1 VSSLRGLL
9 GGRPPYTVVGFAA
22 FVAGV
27 FLVSLVVEGPRD
39 RLLAGGLVLL
49 IVTYGLVRGVWA
61 AWLFLVVVA
70 VSGIAAG
77 LDWPTWRG
85 AAEIVAV
92 NAILLVFLLAPSTR
106 RFTRRGRPRFL
117 AWLGS
122 GQLT

>member
-1 VSSLRGLL
+1 MRGSSR
-9 GGRPPYTVVGFAA
+9 RSPPNTVVAFAA

-27 FLVSLVVEGPRD
+27 FLFSLVAEGPHD
-39 RLLAGGLVLL
+39 RLLAGGIVLL
-49 IVTYGLVRGVWA
+49 IVTFGLVYGVWA

-70 VSGIAAG
+70 VSGIVLG

-92 NAILLVFLLAPSTR
+92 NAIMLVLLLAPTTR

-117 AWLGS
+117 GKLGS
-122 GQLT
+122 GRLT